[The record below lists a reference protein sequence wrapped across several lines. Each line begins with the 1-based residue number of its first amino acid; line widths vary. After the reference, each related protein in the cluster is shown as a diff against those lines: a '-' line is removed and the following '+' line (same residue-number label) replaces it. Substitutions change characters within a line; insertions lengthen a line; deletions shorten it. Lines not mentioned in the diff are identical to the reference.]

1 MTEINGSPPISKVSP
16 ERSPEERNIRKQLGN
31 VRRSLAQSTNSN
43 FKKWWESQIIVYEK
57 QLVKA
62 NARACFR

>member
-1 MTEINGSPPISKVSP
+1 MSEIKGSPPISKVSP